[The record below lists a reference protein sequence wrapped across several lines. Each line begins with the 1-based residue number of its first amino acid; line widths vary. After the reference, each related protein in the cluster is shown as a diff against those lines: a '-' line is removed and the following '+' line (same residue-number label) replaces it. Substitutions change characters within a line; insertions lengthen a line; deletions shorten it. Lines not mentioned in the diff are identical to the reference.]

1 MAVKLVIDDPKK
13 DQLVPVKALKDFGV
27 ALQRETIMKDSF
39 MEKMFKSEE
48 KRKGKKEK
56 IKAIADAINKI
67 GGAADGKRAWFA
79 KLFLAPFEGKAS
91 KEAKELFEAI
101 SKTDGFEALQ
111 TATTEYNKT
120 FKANTDATATA
131 AANLTSVLE
140 KTLTPATAQ
149 FAEAYKAQAQQA
161 AAAPPAPPVAPAN
174 AAPAAGGTAPVT
186 AGGAAPASL
195 EESSIINRF
204 KMDKKLYEAGLIERS
219 EYLASLAEAKKT
231 LLEASRVPMRNVVDA
246 ALKQAQK
253 DNVLIKD
260 VDALIAYMKQIRS
273 AQVPGKSKYSEEELK
288 KAKETAGYT
297 IGTAPP
303 PQADASA
310 GGGAGGGPPAGGP
323 QQPTTPTPAPTAPDP
338 ILSGLSTLTGKDK
351 PEEGELVK
359 LAKDSASF
367 QQVMTDLGKTVI
379 TEALTPKQK
388 QLVKLNLQ
396 KQVLAEYI
404 KTGEM
409 ATKTQLNEF
418 FLMALLLAALAAA
431 AGWAI
436 KTLGPM
442 LAKSLTGTEPSGR
455 STPNDSTKDSSDIAA
470 ALGAGYSPNGQMSD
484 INGKTVPDIA
494 AAIQK
499 FETTLTEKSKII
511 TNAVATIKAAT
522 SGKEMPQ
529 TYGPFA
535 AAFAQ
540 SPASEIAALNAAL
553 AKLKAY

>member
-13 DQLVPVKALKDFGV
+13 DQLVPVKALKEFGV

-79 KLFLAPFEGKAS
+79 KFFLAPFEGKAS

-131 AANLTSVLE
+131 AAKLTSVLE

-149 FAEAYKAQAQQA
+149 FAEAYKAQTQQPA
-161 AAAPPAPPVAPAN
+161 AATPAAQPVAPAN
-174 AAPAAGGTAPVT
+174 AAPAAGGGGTAPVT
-186 AGGAAPASL
+186 AGGAASL
-195 EESSIINRF
+195 GESSIVDRF

-231 LLEASRVPMRNVVDA
+231 LLEVSRQIQAAVDA
-246 ALKQAQK
+246 ALKQAQEK
-253 DNVLIKD
+253 NVAINTVQDLQ
-260 VDALIAYMKQIRS
+260 AYMKKVPEARGITLAKTYTDQILN
-273 AQVPGKSKYSEEELK
+273 A
-288 KAKETAGYT
+288 AKQRAGYT
-297 IGTAPP
+297 IGTAP
-303 PQADASA
+303 A
-310 GGGAGGGPPAGGP
+310 GGPPAPKTDAPAGGSPAGGP
-323 QQPTTPTPAPTAPDP
+323 QPTPQAPAPAAPDP
-338 ILSGLSTLTGKDK
+338 ILSGLSTLTGQNK

-455 STPNDSTKDSSDIAA
+455 SRPNDSTKDSSDIAA
-470 ALGAGYSPNGQMSD
+470 ALAAGYSPNGQMTD
-484 INGKTVPDIA
+484 INGQTVPDIA
-494 AAIQK
+494 EAIQK
-499 FETTLTEKSKII
+499 FSATLADKSKII
-511 TNAVATIKAAT
+511 TEAVATIKQ
-522 SGKEMPQ
+522 SVGQKQMPP
-529 TYGPFA
+529 TYGPFDQ
-535 AAFAQ
+535 AFAQ
-540 SPASEIAALNAAL
+540 SPANEINALNAAL
-553 AKLKAY
+553 EKLNAY